1 VNTWEVDFYSRPL
14 VDEEGKKV
22 WELLICAQNTN
33 FRYEARCSQKD
44 ATAAWLRE
52 RFQEA
57 LSKTPDEPARVR
69 YFRSATGGMIERL
82 CEEQD
87 LVVRPSRRTFRLRQ
101 WLQEREQ
108 RLYPTM
114 NGFTPGNLTPLT
126 NNERQP
132 NPLPDA
138 LRGDRWSFVSLTV
151 ADIKELADLAIP
163 FGEQIPIPLASKTVV
178 PGVVVY
184 SQRAKPLAA
193 WMQSAEPVAL
203 DYVEEARN
211 RGLVLEA
218 GGEDRWQ
225 MVGFPEGPLL
235 AEGKKFQENKTAANG
250 YHFLVVQDPKTEN
263 FTGFW
268 TLLNMD

>member
-1 VNTWEVDFYSRPL
+1 
-14 VDEEGKKV
+14 
-22 WELLICAQNTN
+22 
-33 FRYEARCSQKD
+33 
-44 ATAAWLRE
+44 
-52 RFQEA
+52 
-57 LSKTPDEPARVR
+57 
-69 YFRSATGGMIERL
+69 M
-82 CEEQD
+82 
-87 LVVRPSRRTFRLRQ
+87 RQ

-108 RLYPTM
+108 KLYPTM
-114 NGFTPGNLTPLT
+114 KGFTPGNLTPLT
-126 NNERQP
+126 SNERQP

-138 LRGDRWSFVSLTV
+138 LRGDRWSFVSLTA
-151 ADIKELADLAIP
+151 ADIKGLADLVIP
-163 FGEQIPIPLASKTVV
+163 FGEQLSIPLAPETVV

-235 AEGKKFQENKTAANG
+235 AEGKKFQENKKAANG
-250 YHFLVVQDPKTEN
+250 YHFLVVQDPKAEN